1 MHNERETTRL
11 RRMYDFVESK
21 FRSLEALEV
30 DQRTCATFVVP
41 SLLEKLPGSLRIT
54 LTRGEEHHMWDMEKF
69 LKEFGDEVDLREE
82 YEQKPQREQRQ
93 RKSDRPWS
101 TMLAGKESSNCV
113 FCNNPGHRHEDCK
126 RVTDIKERKK
136 LLLKYGRCFKCLR
149 KGHLARACK
158 ISVKCSACKCEHH
171 KALCDA
177 SSKEPE
183 GNSPGD
189 GRQNE
194 VDSTNLHVVTS
205 ARVVLQ
211 TAQAQASFR

>member
-1 MHNERETTRL
+1 
-11 RRMYDFVESK
+11 
-21 FRSLEALEV
+21 
-30 DQRTCATFVVP
+30 
-41 SLLEKLPGSLRIT
+41 
-54 LTRGEEHHMWDMEKF
+54 MEKF

-82 YEQKPQREQRQ
+82 YEQKPQREERQ

-101 TMLAGKESSNCV
+101 TMFAGKESLD
-113 FCNNPGHRHEDCK
+113 NPGHRHEDCK
-126 RVTDIKERKK
+126 RVSNIKECKK

-189 GRQNE
+189 GHQNE

-205 ARVVLQ
+205 TRVVLQ
-211 TAQAQASFR
+211 TAQVQAFR